1 MNSPHEPMLRCHVA
15 DLSGNPREPLLL
27 WSHTRHQ
34 NDIYAVR
41 GMRIP
46 LDLAYT
52 GLRQNGQKALA
63 MLITAITAFLL
74 GAALAQRFKIHILIP
89 LVGFAGAAIFVQL
102 LVSAAEGWHLAMMM
116 ATALAGL
123 QIGYLAGA
131 AFRSWEIFHLKDQQR
146 DSEKP
151 EADNESLPIN

>member
-1 MNSPHEPMLRCHVA
+1 MAWHRPTRKITIRLSPIFPV
-15 DLSGNPREPLLL
+15 S
-27 WSHTRHQ
+27 
-34 NDIYAVR
+34 
-41 GMRIP
+41 
-46 LDLAYT
+46 
-52 GLRQNGQKALA
+52 
-63 MLITAITAFLL
+63 
-74 GAALAQRFKIHILIP
+74 IHILIP

-116 ATALAGL
+116 AAALAGL